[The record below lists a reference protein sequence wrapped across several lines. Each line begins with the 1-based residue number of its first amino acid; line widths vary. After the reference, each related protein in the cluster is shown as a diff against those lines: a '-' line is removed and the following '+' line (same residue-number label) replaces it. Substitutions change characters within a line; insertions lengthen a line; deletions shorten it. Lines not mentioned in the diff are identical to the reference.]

1 MGSLFRTAQGTSLKW
16 RWNILMHFFIYFR
29 ERVLRF
35 SFVSDFCLLF
45 SFPAAACKDVPSW
58 FPLPSLLWRWSRGWG
73 CGSASRS
80 HRHSRCC
87 CNSAVDWSKGW
98 VACLVRSHSWGPS
111 CNSRCKEGRKTTF
124 AVLCR
129 LKNSFLYSLDQ
140 NSTRAS
146 LESLHKCH
154 SCHSAEFFNNN
165 TVMNRTVTNPY
176 VFSGAKIENWQGNK
190 CSFQTSEGALQAVGS
205 KQQYY
210 RLITMLLEDS
220 FKVINMFLLSLFP
233 HFGSSAFACRYNFIC
248 RVWLW
253 GCSWNIWGLYRWE
266 GLDM

>member
-1 MGSLFRTAQGTSLKW
+1 MRRHGFLSRLCCGGEAGAGAVALPAGHTDTAGAVAIQLWIEAKVGW
-16 RWNILMHFFIYFR
+16 
-29 ERVLRF
+29 
-35 SFVSDFCLLF
+35 
-45 SFPAAACKDVPSW
+45 PALSGVIPGGLPVAADVKKVGKPP
-58 FPLPSLLWRWSRGWG
+58 FL
-73 CGSASRS
+73 
-80 HRHSRCC
+80 
-87 CNSAVDWSKGW
+87 
-98 VACLVRSHSWGPS
+98 
-111 CNSRCKEGRKTTF
+111 
-124 AVLCR
+124 LCR

-140 NSTRAS
+140 NSARAS

-176 VFSGAKIENWQGNK
+176 MFSGAKIENWQGNK

-220 FKVINMFLLSLFP
+220 FKVINMFLISLFP
-233 HFGSSAFACRYNFIC
+233 HFGSSGFACRYNFIC